1 MVQMTPVA
9 KRVGIVVPP
18 PNPAVEPEMRALLPL
33 DVAIHTA
40 RLPFQPGADLAARNR
55 DMPGQFV
62 DSVRSFGSLPL
73 DAALIAVTGPNY
85 SLSEDASGALDAEL
99 RGTCPGPVA
108 RASEPIADALTA
120 LGLTTLTLV
129 SPYEPWLT
137 ERARTY
143 WQERGF
149 ECADTVPM
157 TEDFRPYDITGDEVA
172 AQIRT
177 LAGRQS
183 DAILFLANGVM
194 TVPAFQAERRNT
206 GPLLLSSNL
215 CGAWW
220 LLRATGS
227 DRGSDIFEDVAPELA
242 ATLRQT

>member
-1 MVQMTPVA
+1 MVQTIPLR

-18 PNPAVEPEMRALLPL
+18 PNPAVEPEMRALLPQ
-33 DVAIHTA
+33 DMAIHAA

-55 DMPGQFV
+55 SMPGQFV
-62 DSVRSFGSLPL
+62 ESIRSFGSLAL

-85 SLSEDASGALDAEL
+85 SLTTEAANKLDAEL
-99 RGTCPGPVA
+99 AAACPGPVA
-108 RASEPIADALTA
+108 RASEPIAEAFAA
-120 LGLTTLTLV
+120 LGLHSITLV

-137 ERARTY
+137 ERAQAY
-143 WQERGF
+143 WEARGF
-149 ECADTVPM
+149 QCADTVHM

-172 AQIRT
+172 DQIRT
-177 LAGRQS
+177 LADWSS

-194 TVPAFQAERRNT
+194 TIPAFLAESANT

-220 LLRATGS
+220 LLRETGYK
-227 DRGSDIFEDVAPELA
+227 RGSDIFEAVAPELA
-242 ATLRQT
+242 ATLRQS